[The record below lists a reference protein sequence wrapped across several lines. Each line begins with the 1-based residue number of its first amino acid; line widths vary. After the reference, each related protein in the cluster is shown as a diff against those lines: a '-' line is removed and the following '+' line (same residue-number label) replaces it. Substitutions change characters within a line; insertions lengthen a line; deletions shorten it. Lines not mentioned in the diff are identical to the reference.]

1 MFDIRITK
9 NRTCLLVQP
18 STPSTIKFLSIA
30 YLSLLDYLAF
40 LYTGLRLSWLGAPVA
55 WYWEQ
60 AGPRLFGGPIR
71 PLCDNADPFIFC
83 GWPKNL
89 EWTFSRSKAPPKRC
103 LFSIPP
109 PSKDCSFP
117 LGLGRERL

>member
-60 AGPRLFGGPIR
+60 AGPHGPSLHLAFLKVPR
-71 PLCDNADPFIFC
+71 PRSI
-83 GWPKNL
+83 WSS
-89 EWTFSRSKAPPKRC
+89 SRFRPGS
-103 LFSIPP
+103 LTISTLHF
-109 PSKDCSFP
+109 
-117 LGLGRERL
+117 

>member
-60 AGPRLFGGPIR
+60 AGPHGPSLHLLFLKILSWLPYYIYSTLLTLVLNSTTYSRLFFSAWPGSGA
-71 PLCDNADPFIFC
+71 PLT
-83 GWPKNL
+83 L
-89 EWTFSRSKAPPKRC
+89 EGALYKF
-103 LFSIPP
+103 LLI
-109 PSKDCSFP
+109 D
-117 LGLGRERL
+117 